1 MVDYDLSKLNSRS
14 FEHLVQSLAAKLI
27 GPGIVVFGD
36 GPDGGRE
43 ATFDGEVPYFTEGN
57 QWDGYGV
64 FQAKF
69 LTRSRGSKE
78 DGDWALAQLDRE
90 LAKYSEPKSEMRV
103 PDYFVF
109 ATNVVLTPVKDAG
122 SKDKVFARLED
133 FREEHSLQAYDVWD
147 YDKIRVLLDNNEDV
161 RRAYAAFVTPGDVL
175 SQIIDRL
182 NLQNPNFGETLCNF
196 LQKEL
201 LSDQFVRLGQA
212 GYGSDDRIPLA
223 RVFVDLHTRSE
234 LLVSGVRDVDFGYE
248 YGYEDSSVE
257 PEHAGFIKQILE
269 VSAERLDAQSL
280 AGQPLGQDSETGENN
295 QSKGRFVLIGGP
307 GQGKTTVGQFVCQI
321 FRASITSQ
329 RPPETLSPE
338 TKAALKLIQSHCEDE
353 GIDRSLVP
361 RFPFRIVLNEFA
373 SALSGISPRP
383 VNSVY
388 SYLAQQIQTRTE
400 REVSPDDIKQWLA
413 HYPSLVIFDG
423 LDEVPSSSNRD
434 QVLESIREFW
444 VDADLLNADVLAIA
458 TSRPQGYNEDFSPEF
473 YEHQS
478 LVYLDEELGYHF
490 AERLVDARY
499 GTDADRKRIVLGR
512 VERAFESVST
522 SHLMGTPL
530 QVTIMTAL
538 VDRMGQPPEAR
549 WNLFKAYYDV
559 IYQREVERNIP
570 ASELL
575 RAYKPDINAIHNQAA
590 LLLQIDSERTGLTEA
605 KLSSQRFIA
614 LVEQRLKGEGH
625 DGENLE
631 QLKREI
637 VAAAVERLVFL
648 VGLESD
654 QVGFEVRSLQ
664 EFMAAE
670 SLMEG
675 GDEDVEVR
683 LREIAPIPNWRNV
696 FLFAS
701 GKCFADRQHLR
712 DMVLSIC
719 TRMNEK
725 QEDQIA
731 GIHLSGSGL
740 AIELLADG
748 LSRHQPKYVES
759 FARIAIRALDVPN
772 AEFHKQLS
780 SIYEPQ
786 LGQIYCEEMTR
797 RLHDPRD
804 YIRVNAWNCLLY
816 LVGERVQWA
825 QEIADEYWPSN
836 PGVELAL
843 LKQTPSARNSRWAA
857 NKAFEAV
864 RRAPI
869 TRSPELVRLVSSKFS
884 QDAHP
889 FQQAHA
895 YILRGSRGIGGT
907 RINFMG
913 GRLRYLPAFMVRERD
928 RNLIEYLARLED
940 WHPSWD
946 VYKSAAKF
954 IDEPT
959 KECLAQELRA
969 LAPLLETELKA
980 NGWTLSTQIPWPL
993 AACLEICS
1001 DQAMML
1007 NLANKADSGALG
1019 DKEDWEAA
1027 ERRWAEKGIA
1037 SVDVVSMS
1045 DDRLPFDA
1053 NIGTSGFPIGLPF
1066 GYLRFYYSD
1075 DSVFQNLLTLHSQ
1088 LPNCVARSFIARS
1101 IDRYLFQK
1109 LEIRSTHSPN
1119 VIGAT
1124 TLESILDVYD
1134 DIPSGSLV
1142 SSGIVATLAEYSAE
1156 EIASFFSGMNR
1167 RGMRFRTLLRID
1179 DAKTKGIKRL
1189 VDAFNTLPDKAALL
1203 PIVGAIAESGHL
1215 AGEQLNFP
1223 DKDQLDSTRLRSDA
1237 LLLKLIHEPWGNQTV
1252 EEVIEEIQEMT
1263 LQSPEIFTRV
1273 LTTIRRN
1280 QLSGPMIDDFLVGL
1294 ERVLPKQNYVAVRA
1308 YGRLL
1313 SNSLRRRKSGL
1324 NNPSR
1329 VPAFNLPSG
1338 VVSALFA

>member
-1 MVDYDLSKLNSRS
+1 MVDYDLSRLNSRS

-43 ATFDGEVPYFTEGN
+43 ATFDGKVPYSTDGN
-57 QWDGYGV
+57 PWGGYGV

-78 DGDWALAQLDRE
+78 DGDWAVAQLDRE
-90 LAKYSEPKSEMRV
+90 LAKYSEPKSELTI
-103 PDYFVF
+103 PDYFIF
-109 ATNVVLTPVKDAG
+109 ATNAVLTAVKDTG
-122 SKDKVFARLED
+122 SKDKVLARLED
-133 FREEHSLQAYDVWD
+133 FRKKHSLQGYDVWD
-147 YDKIRVLLDNNEDV
+147 YDKIRVLLDNNDDV
-161 RRAYAAFVTPGDVL
+161 RRGYAAFVTAGDVL

-182 NLQNPNFGETLCNF
+182 NLQTPDFGQTLCNF

-201 LSDQFVRLGQA
+201 LSDEFVRLGQA

-223 RVFVDLHTRSE
+223 RVFVDLHTRRE
-234 LLVSGVRDVDFGYE
+234 LSASGARDGDLGDE
-248 YGYEDSSVE
+248 YGYDDGWFE
-257 PEHAGFIKQILE
+257 PEHAGFIKQILT
-269 VSAERLDAQSL
+269 VSAERLDPRSL
-280 AGQPLGQDSETGENN
+280 ADQPLGQYPETGEN
-295 QSKGRFVLIGGP
+295 QLSKGRFVLIGGP

-321 FRASITSQ
+321 FRASIISQ
-329 RPPETLSPE
+329 RPPDTLSPE
-338 TKAALKLIQSHCEDE
+338 TRAALKLIQSHCEDE
-353 GIDRSLVP
+353 GIDSSLVP

-373 SALSGISPRP
+373 SSLSGTSPRP

-388 SYLAQQIQTRTE
+388 SYLAQQIHARTE
-400 REVSPDDIKQWLA
+400 REVSADDIKQWLA

-444 VDADLLNADVLAIA
+444 VDADILNADVLAIA
-458 TSRPQGYNEDFSPEF
+458 TSRPQGYNEDFSPAF

-478 LVYLDEELGYHF
+478 LVYLDEELGRHF

-512 VERAFESVST
+512 LERAFDSEST

-549 WNLFKAYYDV
+549 WNLFKAYFDV

-575 RAYKPDINAIHNQAA
+575 RSYKPDINAIHNQVA
-590 LLLQIDSERTGLTEA
+590 LLLQIDSERTGLTDA

-614 LVEQRLKGEGH
+614 LVEERLKGEGH
-625 DGENLE
+625 NGEDLE
-631 QLKREI
+631 NLKREI

-654 QVGFEVRSLQ
+654 QVGFEIRSLQ

-670 SLMEG
+670 SLMEA

-696 FLFAS
+696 FQFAS

-719 TRMNEK
+719 TRMNER
-725 QEDQIA
+725 QGDQIA
-731 GIHLSGSGL
+731 GIHLGGSGL
-740 AIELLADG
+740 AIELLDDG

-759 FARIAIRALDVPN
+759 FARIAIRALDGPN
-772 AEFHKQLS
+772 TEFHKQLS

-786 LGQIYCEEMTR
+786 LEQIYFEEITR
-797 RLHDPRD
+797 RLYDPRD
-804 YIRVNAWNCLLY
+804 YIRVNAWNCLLH
-816 LVGERVQWA
+816 LVGDGVQWA
-825 QEIADEYWPSN
+825 QEIADEYWPSD
-836 PGVELAL
+836 PGIEVGL
-843 LKQTPSARNSRWAA
+843 LKQIPCVRSNRWAA
-857 NKAFEAV
+857 NKVFEAV
-864 RRAPI
+864 RRSPVTKA
-869 TRSPELVRLVSSKFS
+869 PELGRLVPAKLF
-884 QDAHP
+884 QDSHP

-895 YILRGSRGIGGT
+895 DIIRASRGIGGT
-907 RINFMG
+907 RINFIG
-913 GRLRYLPAFMVRERD
+913 GRLRYCPAFMVRERD
-928 RNLIEYLARLED
+928 KNLIEGLARLED
-940 WHPSWD
+940 WHPSWGI
-946 VYKSAAKF
+946 YKSAAKF

-969 LAPLLETELKA
+969 LAPLLGGELQA
-980 NGWTLSTQIPWPL
+980 DGWTLSTQIPWPL

-1001 DQAMML
+1001 DQADML
-1007 NLANKADSGALG
+1007 NLANKADSGVLG
-1019 DKEDWEAA
+1019 GKEDWEAA
-1027 ERRWAEKGIA
+1027 ERRWTEKGIT

-1066 GYLRFYYSD
+1066 GYLRFTLPD
-1075 DSVFQNLLTLHSQ
+1075 DSVFRNLLTLRSQ
-1088 LPNCVARSFIARS
+1088 MPKCVARSFIARA
-1101 IDRYLFQK
+1101 IDRYLYQM
-1109 LEIRSTHSPN
+1109 LDIGSTHAPN
-1119 VIGAT
+1119 VTGAM
-1124 TLESILDVYD
+1124 TLKSILDVYD

-1167 RGMRFRTLLRID
+1167 RGITFRTPVRLD
-1179 DAKTKGIKRL
+1179 DTKTKGIKRL
-1189 VDAFNTLPDKAALL
+1189 VDAFNILPDKTALL
-1203 PIVGAIAESGHL
+1203 PIVGAIAESGYL

-1223 DKDQLDSTRLRSDA
+1223 DKDQLDSARLRTDA
-1237 LLLKLIHEPWGNQTV
+1237 LLVKLRHEPWGNQTV
-1252 EEVIEEIQEMT
+1252 EEVIEEIQELA
-1263 LQSPEIFTRV
+1263 LQSPEIFARV

-1280 QLSGPMIDDFLVGL
+1280 QLSGPMIDNFLVEL
-1294 ERVLPKQNYVAVRA
+1294 ERILPKQDYFAVRA
-1308 YGRLL
+1308 HGRLL
-1313 SNSLRRRKSGL
+1313 NNSLRRRKSGL
-1324 NNPSR
+1324 NNPSQ
-1329 VPAFNLPSG
+1329 VHVFNLPSG
-1338 VVSALFA
+1338 VVSALIA